1 MTDPVRVRQL
11 DFHYQDGSPVLRDL
25 SLTVPAGSLFGLLGP
40 NGAGK
45 TTLLMLIT
53 GLLPVQ
59 TGVVEVLGEP
69 IRGHHPQV
77 LSRIALVPQEYAFYP
92 QLTAL
97 ENLRFFVRLCPGDG
111 TEAER
116 IDEAVRLTG
125 LQNHLHRQ
133 ARHFSGGLKRR
144 LNLAIGLLN
153 RPQLLILDEPTV
165 GIDPQSRHFILE
177 AIRELNRQGMAI
189 LYTSHYMEE
198 VEQICDTVA
207 ILDHG
212 EILLQGP
219 LQSLL
224 KEQRRLRIRVRE
236 PLTAAAGARLRAWGL
251 EVDGNVIAGQIPSH
265 VTLPAVLETLREAGV
280 EPDALEYGRQTLES
294 LFFQL
299 THTELREV

>member
-116 IDEAVRLTG
+116 
-125 LQNHLHRQ
+125 
-133 ARHFSGGLKRR
+133 
-144 LNLAIGLLN
+144 
-153 RPQLLILDEPTV
+153 
-165 GIDPQSRHFILE
+165 
-177 AIRELNRQGMAI
+177 
-189 LYTSHYMEE
+189 
-198 VEQICDTVA
+198 
-207 ILDHG
+207 
-212 EILLQGP
+212 
-219 LQSLL
+219 
-224 KEQRRLRIRVRE
+224 
-236 PLTAAAGARLRAWGL
+236 
-251 EVDGNVIAGQIPSH
+251 
-265 VTLPAVLETLREAGV
+265 
-280 EPDALEYGRQTLES
+280 
-294 LFFQL
+294 
-299 THTELREV
+299 